1 VSALE
6 AAHAGDNGSCA
17 AKSGRSS
24 KRSKI
29 RIEIN
34 KAFGGSWMSYLT
46 CIRIAHVHGRSHREP
61 DAGSNVHYDV
71 DDSYGLYLVPA

>member
-17 AKSGRSS
+17 AKSGRS
-24 KRSKI
+24 SKI